1 MFGTNTSLEWFC
13 LTETLQSIQMI
24 RLHLLVVLCQNAELQ
39 NSSLIEMAT
48 LPNAILSARPPTA
61 SVSIL
66 PPAPVRALG
75 GSGIVT
81 PLARPAAPARGG
93 ARALPANIAPPTD
106 VPRRGRPDKA
116 ERAKEERRIGK
127 ERILAFA
134 ETKPS
139 RRAVR
144 EFFMSRI
151 AELKDD

>member
-1 MFGTNTSLEWFC
+1 
-13 LTETLQSIQMI
+13 MI
-24 RLHLLVVLCQNAELQ
+24 RHRLSVVLYQNAELQ

-48 LPNAILSARPPTA
+48 LLNAILAARPPTA
-61 SVSIL
+61 SSSIL
-66 PPAPVRALG
+66 PPAPVRPLG
-75 GSGIVT
+75 GAGIVT
-81 PLARPAAPARGG
+81 PLARGAAPARGG
-93 ARALPANIAPPTD
+93 ARALPANIAPPAD

-144 EFFMSRI
+144 EFFMNRI
-151 AELKDD
+151 SELKDE

>member
-1 MFGTNTSLEWFC
+1 
-13 LTETLQSIQMI
+13 
-24 RLHLLVVLCQNAELQ
+24 
-39 NSSLIEMAT
+39 MAT

-81 PLARPAAPARGG
+81 PLARGG
-93 ARALPANIAPPTD
+93 ARALPTNIAPPTD